1 MKRPPAPGV
10 LSLLGILATP
20 GCDSPPPEAPLPA
33 PVLVEAPDLAWTA
46 TNIGDLAPA
55 PGLHRGTFNTP
66 LPASPPVEATLA
78 TLGRVV
84 DRFGADPANP
94 WAVAHAL
101 LARGPDL
108 VLTNGQPAVEHLFAT
123 YGQVL
128 PTPAAPRLQFPAQ
141 QGDVRIEP
149 HTDLLLKAMA
159 GVAVDPARTVQVE
172 GRSFPLADLW
182 RGSLLRSYLA
192 PARNHSRYG
201 SPDDIAWSLQ
211 ALATWAPP
219 DLAWVALDGTPM
231 SLDDLTDYTAAVLY
245 SETRFLA
252 EAQAQGRPFQKQG
265 QGIFRYT
272 CGGAHLLQGVSYAVL
287 RGFGTDSARQVVD
300 EQIGLWF
307 YRFPVESTIIRK
319 ALDQFPD
326 HQDALTVQRLKFS
339 GHFLES
345 MSTLAIMGAY
355 TPDPR
360 QQALLAEAAQEV
372 VMATAVLEQRG
383 LLGDLPAVRA
393 RDEQLYLDIVGDS
406 AHAVRGLELA
416 LGRATVAW

>member
-1 MKRPPAPGV
+1 MSPPPAGRAA
-10 LSLLGILATP
+10 LACLTLFACQP
-20 GCDSPPPEAPLPA
+20 EPAPEAPLDP
-33 PVLVEAPDLAWTA
+33 PVLVEAPDEAWTA
-46 TNIGDLAPA
+46 TTIQGLQPA
-55 PGLHRGTFNTP
+55 PGSHQATLASP
-66 LPASPPVEATLA
+66 LPVSPPIEATLA
-78 TLGRVV
+78 TLGKVV
-84 DRFGADPANP
+84 DRHGADPENP

-108 VLTNGQPAVEHLFAT
+108 VLTNGQPAVDFLFST

-128 PTPAAPRLQFPAQ
+128 DTPGGGRLQFPAD

-149 HTDLLLKAMA
+149 HTDLLLKALVGA
-159 GVAVDPARTVQVE
+159 GADPARMVKVQDRELPV
-172 GRSFPLADLW
+172 ADLW
-182 RGSLLRSYLA
+182 RGSLLRSYLV
-192 PARNHSRYG
+192 PARNHSRYA

-211 ALATWAPP
+211 GLSGWAPP
-219 DLAWVALDGTPM
+219 ALTWVALDGTPM
-231 SLDDLTDYTAAVLY
+231 GLDDLTDYAAAVLY

-252 EAQAQGRPFQKQG
+252 QAQAQGKPFQKQG
-265 QGIFRYT
+265 QGIFQYT

-287 RGFGTDSARQVVD
+287 RGFGSEDARRVVD

-319 ALDQFPD
+319 ALDQFPE
-326 HQDALTVQRLKFS
+326 HQDKLTVQRLKFS

-355 TPDPR
+355 TPNPH

-372 VMATAVLEQRG
+372 VLATATLEQRG
-383 LLGDLPAVRA
+383 LLSDLPAVRK

-406 AHAVRGLELA
+406 AHAIRGLELA
-416 LGRATVAW
+416 LGRGEVRW

>member
-1 MKRPPAPGV
+1 M
-10 LSLLGILATP
+10 LACEP
-20 GCDSPPPEAPLPA
+20 EPPPEPPLEP
-33 PVLVEAPDLAWTA
+33 PLVVEAPVEAWTA
-46 TNIGDLAPA
+46 ATIQGLQPVPGSHRATLA
-55 PGLHRGTFNTP
+55 TP
-66 LPASPPVEATLA
+66 LPASPPIEGTLA
-78 TLGRVV
+78 TLGSVV
-84 DRFGADPANP
+84 DRHGADPANP

-101 LARGPDL
+101 LARGPEL
-108 VLTNGQPAVEHLFAT
+108 VLSNGQPAVDFVFST

-128 PTPAAPRLQFPAQ
+128 DTPGGPRIQFPAEQ
-141 QGDVRIEP
+141 VVAGAGTVRIEP
-149 HTDLLLKAMA
+149 HTDLMLKALVGA
-159 GVAVDPARTVQVE
+159 GVDPARTVKVQDRELPV
-172 GRSFPLADLW
+172 ADLW
-182 RGSLLRSYLA
+182 RGSLLRSFLV

-211 ALATWAPP
+211 GLASWAPP
-219 DLAWVALDGTPM
+219 GLRWVALDETPM
-231 SLDDLTDYTAAVLY
+231 GLDDLTDYTAAVLY

-287 RGFGTDSARQVVD
+287 RGFGSADARRVVD
-300 EQIGLWF
+300 EQVGLWF

-319 ALDQFPD
+319 ALDQFPE
-326 HQDALTVQRLKFS
+326 HQDKLTVQRLKFS

-355 TPDPR
+355 VPDAH
-360 QQALLAEAAQEV
+360 QQAVLAEAAQEV
-372 VMATAVLEQRG
+372 VMATAVLQQRG
-383 LLGDLPAVRA
+383 LLTDLPAVRA

-416 LGRATVAW
+416 LGRASVTW